1 MEPYNTEQEQRVKGG
16 KRGEHGS
23 GSLSNWRSVRVWK
36 SSLARDLQ
44 QRRALWLHGFLIGVF
59 TLALTWGVSALQMRL
74 GVDSL
79 AVRYMVSLGV
89 GYLAY
94 LLVLRIWAGFLIGR
108 PGWDGV
114 DLSGLDI
121 PVSSGGGNSA
131 CLPSISSGG
140 GGDFAGGGASGDF
153 SVDVPGVPEGVVEL
167 AGGAI
172 GAAADSDDAAVVVV
186 PVVAVFL
193 IACALVFGAG
203 SLALLYFGWEVLL
216 AVAVEIAFSYAS
228 ARAAVRVTREGW
240 ASTAVRLTW
249 KPLAGALVCAVTL
262 GASIDYFIPSAQT
275 LPQALKVL
283 KAQFGDA

>member
-1 MEPYNTEQEQRVKGG
+1 MAANNTGQEQHVKRE
-16 KRGEHGS
+16 KKSERGS
-23 GSLSNWRSVRVWK
+23 GALSNWRSVRIWK
-36 SSLARDLQ
+36 SGVARNLQ
-44 QRRALWLHGFLIGVF
+44 QRRVLWLHGVLIGVF
-59 TLALTWGVSALQMRL
+59 TLAVTWGVSALQMRL
-74 GVDSL
+74 GVGSL
-79 AVRYMVSLGV
+79 AMRYLVSLGV

-114 DLSGLDI
+114 DLSGIDV
-121 PVSSGGGNSA
+121 PVSSGGGNVG
-131 CLPSISSGG
+131 LPAMDSGG

-153 SVDVPGVPEGVVEL
+153 SVDVPGVPDGVVEL

-172 GAAADSDDAAVVVV
+172 EAAADSDDAAVVVV

-193 IACALVFGAG
+193 IACALVFGVG

-283 KAQFGDA
+283 KTQFRDA

>member
-1 MEPYNTEQEQRVKGG
+1 MRG
-16 KRGEHGS
+16 KRGERGS

-36 SSLARDLQ
+36 SGVARNLQ
-44 QRRALWLHGFLIGVF
+44 QRRVLWLHGIWIGLF
-59 TLALTWGVSALQMRL
+59 TLAVTWGVSTLQMRL
-74 GVDSL
+74 GVGSL

-114 DLSGLDI
+114 DLSGLDV
-121 PVSSGGGNSA
+121 PVPSGGGNVG
-131 CLPSISSGG
+131 LPSIRSGG

-153 SVDVPGVPEGVVEL
+153 SVDVPGVPDGVVEL

-172 GAAADSDDAAVVVV
+172 EAAADSDDAAVVVV

-193 IACALVFGAG
+193 IACALVFGVG

-262 GASIDYFIPSAQT
+262 GATIDHFIPSAQT

-283 KAQFGDA
+283 KTQFSDA